1 MKFSFITTA
10 SLLMATVVAAEDSDT
25 TVKNSKTT
33 ATTNSLS
40 IVPSTSNTKVVVT
53 VGESTSTSGTTTTSS
68 SSSSSSKTTSSESV
82 TSYVTEGSADKA
94 LLKIVLTKD
103 NNSETYY
110 NGIFR
115 VGSDTVELRIDTLQP
130 DLWVMNANDIY
141 NCSYFDDE
149 INEELSSYG
158 TGYFETAS
166 TGIATETI
174 CAQGGEY
181 TTSTDQIFPS
191 PEPSLGIYNQE
202 RYDLPYINGISA
214 NGVLLTDTVAFL
226 SSRDY
231 LIWLGNFTFADVND
245 TNVYY
250 GGVGLAGN
258 PTGSGFLDTLTN
270 LGLIKSPSYSMWFYN
285 DTGDSYGIGELIL
298 GAVDTKYLDGSF
310 LEFDMLPHTGP
321 KFTGGRSDLID
332 RLRLPIIA
340 VDDILVQN
348 SDSGQSTS
356 LSSDAGT
363 IPVALDSRSAYSF
376 LPLSVII
383 NLAVQTNALYSS
395 TLDRWI
401 VDCTLIRDL
410 NAYIEF
416 DIGSLTV
423 QVPLNKFLTNAF
435 VDTQQLTYSSGA
447 EACYLMVLPSTNQG
461 FSSLGL
467 PFLTSI
473 YLAVDNASGKIAIA
487 NVNQNVSIALDDFT
501 QTASS
506 LFAASAYT
514 ATASNFTSTSADSI
528 SSISSNHIPFA
539 TAYSSSANLTLTY
552 SIPSATGDGE
562 SIPARFSGATILSG
576 EIIMTNSLQGSYSGA
591 SASSAGT
598 TEAMGSNLK
607 VPWVFVK
614 GANISA
620 VWTIAVTFVGAFA
633 LIVLL

>member
-10 SLLMATVVAAEDSDT
+10 QLLIAAAIAAENSESALT
-25 TVKNSKTT
+25 TQKTT
-33 ATTNSLS
+33 ASLL

-53 VGESTSTSGTTTTSS
+53 VGDTGTTGTTTTLSS
-68 SSSSSSKTTSSESV
+68 SRSTSKATTSESV
-82 TSYVTEGSADKA
+82 TSYVTENEEDKA

-141 NCSYFDDE
+141 NCTYFDDV

-181 TTSTDQIFPS
+181 TTVSEQNFPS
-191 PEPSLGIYNQE
+191 PEPSLGIYNGE
-202 RYDLPYINGISA
+202 RYDLPYINSISA
-214 NGVLLTDTVAFL
+214 NGVLLTDTVGFL

-231 LIWLGNFTFADVND
+231 LIWLGNFTFVDVND

-258 PTGSGFLDTLTN
+258 PTGSGFLDTLTDF
-270 LGLIKSPSYSMWFYN
+270 GLIKTPSYSMWFYN
-285 DTGDSYGIGELIL
+285 DTGDLYGIGELIL
-298 GAVDTKYLDGSF
+298 GAVNTKYLEGLF

-348 SDSGQSTS
+348 LDSGQSTS
-356 LSSDAGT
+356 ISSDVGT

-395 TLDRWI
+395 SLDRWI
-401 VDCTLIRDL
+401 VDCKLIRDL
-410 NAYIEF
+410 NAIIEF

-423 QVPLNKFLTNAF
+423 PIPLNKFLTNAF
-435 VDTQQLTYSSGA
+435 VDTQQLTYSNGA

-461 FSSLGL
+461 FLSLGL

-473 YLAVDNASGKIAIA
+473 YLAVDNASGKIAVA

-528 SSISSNHIPFA
+528 SSISLNHIPFA
-539 TAYSSSANLTLTY
+539 TAYSSSVNLTLTY
-552 SIPSATGDGE
+552 LIPSATGAGE

-576 EIIMTNSLQGSYSGA
+576 EIIMTNSIQGSFSGA

-614 GANISA
+614 GANTSA
-620 VWTIAVTFVGAFA
+620 VWTISVTIVSAFA
-633 LIVLL
+633 LIILL